1 MHPQSEGSEGG
12 SPERLYH
19 VTVVAGNS
27 GRDGSSQ
34 SSTQDQPAPPHSPAH
49 AAAHAHAAY
58 TAPAFCPCEHSSVG
72 PKPDVTSRCVC
83 SVCA

>member
-34 SSTQDQPAPPHSPAH
+34 SSTQDQPAPAHSPAHAH
-49 AAAHAHAAY
+49 AAAHAAC
-58 TAPAFCPCEHSSVG
+58 TTRTVVPCEHSSVG
-72 PKPDVTSRCVC
+72 PKPDSTSRCLC
-83 SVCA
+83 FVCA